1 MTGRRGRMVSLLDGS
16 VQYQLRSEDDVS
28 LELLN
33 IAEKQRFMDGEKV
46 QTIAMQYTGNITS
59 AFVLYYFRAL
69 PSSQKQQVLV
79 SHYMLT
85 VEPR

>member
-46 QTIAMQYTGNITS
+46 QTIVVQYNVQS
-59 AFVLYYFRAL
+59 VYW
-69 PSSQKQQVLV
+69 K
-79 SHYMLT
+79 HYKCI
-85 VEPR
+85 

>member
-46 QTIAMQYTGNITS
+46 TNNCS
-59 AFVLYYFRAL
+59 AV
-69 PSSQKQQVLV
+69 
-79 SHYMLT
+79 
-85 VEPR
+85 